1 MDLFKRQL
9 LDRIRSE
16 YLEMPGLRL
25 RREQAKRLWGLEEE
39 VCVEL
44 LQRLIDE
51 KFLCRKAD
59 GSYARLFDGRTLSV
73 PLRQAKASRLSKK
86 SKVQSK
92 KVS

>member
-16 YLEMPGLRL
+16 YIEMPGLRL
-25 RREQAKRLWGLEEE
+25 KRDQARRLWGLEEG

-44 LQRLIDE
+44 LQQLIDE

-59 GSYARLFDGRTLSV
+59 GSYARLFDGRNLAV
-73 PLRQAKASRLSKK
+73 PRRQAKASLAR
-86 SKVQSK
+86 KVVRQAH
-92 KVS
+92 